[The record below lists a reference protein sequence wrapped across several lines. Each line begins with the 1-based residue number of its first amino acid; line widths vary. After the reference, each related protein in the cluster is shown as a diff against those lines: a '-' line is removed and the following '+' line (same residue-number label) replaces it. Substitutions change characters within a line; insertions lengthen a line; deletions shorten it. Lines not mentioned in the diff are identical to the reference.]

1 MGLSVISTTSASS
14 SLAASPA
21 AGVLAEGLPGEFAS
35 LLSGQALAALMSQP
49 GIGNAGG
56 TDTTEVHRRDDASK
70 DAENSGIV
78 GMDPAA
84 LVAML
89 GHAQLQ
95 TGSTPHSE
103 FGDGLNMPDNA
114 QLPAG
119 TPSLGANDEALSIP
133 SNAQLPPAPPSLG
146 VNDEAPSIP
155 SNPQLGAGLPTRVDS
170 QINQPAGSS
179 ANSLSR
185 TTGALLNLP
194 TEAKPDARGQLPS
207 AASGLSNKSAL
218 GSGNNQLPVIA
229 ASPERAAIIAG
240 EHPAPP
246 DEITSFAGS
255 LTAAAQQRGISTEI
269 QTTTTKPTHA
279 ETWPQ
284 QFSEKIVWMA
294 KNDQQTAQINISPPQ
309 LGPVQITLNLNGDSA
324 NVLFASPHAEVRQ
337 AIESSLPQLREM
349 LASAGISLGE
359 SNVGANLAQQNQ
371 NNQFMMA
378 DKNQSTLENAILPA
392 NETAPTASSGQL
404 PKAGRGLVD
413 LFA

>member
-95 TGSTPHSE
+95 TSSTPHSE

-119 TPSLGANDEALSIP
+119 TPSLGA
-133 SNAQLPPAPPSLG
+133 
-146 VNDEAPSIP
+146 NDEAPSIP

-207 AASGLSNKSAL
+207 AASELSNKSAL
-218 GSGNNQLPVIA
+218 CSGNNQLPVIA

-294 KNDQQTAQINISPPQ
+294 KNDQQAAQINISPPQ

>member
-95 TGSTPHSE
+95 TASTPHSE

-119 TPSLGANDEALSIP
+119 TPSLGANDEA
-133 SNAQLPPAPPSLG
+133 
-146 VNDEAPSIP
+146 PSIP
-155 SNPQLGAGLPTRVDS
+155 SNPQLGADLPTRVDS

-207 AASGLSNKSAL
+207 AASWLSNKSAL

-246 DEITSFAGS
+246 DGITSFAGS

-269 QTTTTKPTHA
+269 QTTTTKPTHV

-294 KNDQQTAQINISPPQ
+294 KNDQQAAQINISPPQ

>member
-1 MGLSVISTTSASS
+1 MGLNIISTTSASS

-35 LLSGQALAALMSQP
+35 LLSGQTLAALMSQP

-56 TDTTEVHRRDDASK
+56 TDAAETRRRDDVDE
-70 DAENSGIV
+70 DAENNGIL

-84 LVAML
+84 LVALL
-89 GHAQLQ
+89 GNAQLQ
-95 TGSTPHSE
+95 PGSTP
-103 FGDGLNMPDNA
+103 
-114 QLPAG
+114 
-119 TPSLGANDEALSIP
+119 
-133 SNAQLPPAPPSLG
+133 
-146 VNDEAPSIP
+146 
-155 SNPQLGAGLPTRVDS
+155 RVDGPA
-170 QINQPAGSS
+170 NQPGASS
-179 ANSLSR
+179 ATSLSR
-185 TTGALLNLP
+185 TTSALLNNP
-194 TEAKPDARGQLPS
+194 TETEPDAKTKAQLPS
-207 AASGLSNKSAL
+207 AASGHGGRSLPEA
-218 GSGNNQLPVIA
+218 GNDLLPAIGA
-229 ASPERAAIIAG
+229 ASEKAAIIAG
-240 EHPAPP
+240 APP
-246 DEITSFAGS
+246 ENPGEATSFATG
-255 LTAAAQQRGISTEI
+255 LTVAAQQRGISTEV
-269 QTTTTKPTHA
+269 QTTTAKPAHT

-294 KNDQQTAQINISPPQ
+294 KNDQQTAQINITPPQ

-337 AIESSLPQLREM
+337 VIESSLPQLREM

-378 DKNQSTLENAILPA
+378 NKNQSTHENAILPA
-392 NETAPTASSGQL
+392 NEAVPTASSGQV

>member
-14 SLAASPA
+14 SLAASPVT
-21 AGVLAEGLPGEFAS
+21 GVLAEGLPGEFAS
-35 LLSGQALAALMSQP
+35 LLSGQTLAALISQP

-56 TDTTEVHRRDDASK
+56 TDATETRRRDDTSE
-70 DAENSGIV
+70 DAENGGIA

-95 TGSTPHSE
+95 TGPTPHGE
-103 FGDGLNMPDNA
+103 FGDALNMPDNA
-114 QLPAG
+114 QMQHRP
-119 TPSLGANDEALSIP
+119 PQLGAIDNMQSIS
-133 SNAQLPPAPPSLG
+133 SNAQL
-146 VNDEAPSIP
+146 E
-155 SNPQLGAGLPTRVDS
+155 AGLLPRVDS
-170 QINQPAGSS
+170 QGIQSGGSS
-179 ANSLSR
+179 ASALSR
-185 TTGALLNLP
+185 TTNALLNHP
-194 TEAKPDARGQLPS
+194 QEAKQDAKGQLPS
-207 AASGLSNKSAL
+207 AASGTSNRSEVGA
-218 GSGNNQLPVIA
+218 GNNQLPVIA
-229 ASPERAAIIAG
+229 ESPEKAAIIAG
-240 EHPAPP
+240 APPAPQG
-246 DEITSFAGS
+246 EITSFAAG
-255 LTAAAQQRGISTEI
+255 LTAASQQRGISTET
-269 QTTTTKPTHA
+269 QTTAAKPAHS

-294 KNDQQTAQINISPPQ
+294 KNDQQAAQINISPPQ

-392 NETAPTASSGQL
+392 NEAVPTASSVQL